1 LILETEVQRDAVL
14 AALDSVRDPEL
25 DEPITDLGFVQ
36 EVTIDGANVFVRLRL
51 PTSFCA
57 PNFSYLMASDA
68 MDAVR
73 ALPGVGNVSVVLDGN
88 VDSERINAG
97 VAASLGFAG
106 TFPEETASGLEDL
119 RFIFQSKAHLASIER
134 VCVGLMRDDGLTV
147 DALGALTLADLP
159 HNKATDALFLRRAD
173 LKLSLEMDSPVL
185 VDEHGTPWESMSLA
199 TQLRFAK
206 ATRISI
212 DGNAHFCRGML
223 RTRYPD
229 SENEQSPREQ
239 DFLTIRP
246 LENAS

>member
-1 LILETEVQRDAVL
+1 MILVGEVQRSAVV
-14 AALDSVRDPEL
+14 AALDCVRDPEL

-36 EVTIDGANVFVRLRL
+36 EIRIEGANVFVRLRL

-68 MDAVR
+68 MDALR
-73 ALPGVGNVSVVLDGN
+73 ALPEVDQAHVVLEGN

-106 TFPEETASGLEDL
+106 SFPEETASGLDDL
-119 RFIFQSKAHLASIER
+119 RFIFQSKSHLASIER
-134 VCVGLMRDDGLTV
+134 VCVGLMRDGGLTV
-147 DALGALTLADLP
+147 EDLGSLTLADLP
-159 HNKATDALFLRRAD
+159 KNMATDALLVRRSDLR
-173 LKLSLEMDSPVL
+173 LSLEPNAPVL
-185 VDEHGTPWESMSLA
+185 VDEFGTPWESMSLA

-229 SENEQSPREQ
+229 SENEQRPREQ
-239 DFLTIRP
+239 DLHTVRP
-246 LENAS
+246 LENVS